1 MKISNFVEEPIILN
15 IPNKYSHLAP
25 NILDNYCEFRLHGV
39 NNAIAGSL
47 IRTMCGEMSVN
58 YLKCEYDD
66 LETND
71 IYIIPEIVISR
82 ILMIPINQSIP
93 IGTKYELT
101 YTNDTPFLA
110 TVKTSQLMSNKNTS
124 NNDFNKNITICKINK
139 GKKIKI
145 TMTVASAFSYIP
157 TFGGLSLAYQGVA
170 IPIDHDGSGKE
181 SEEGKAF
188 KQYENTGIKTSV
200 SKSTMYDISFKTHI
214 GASCRILLRNTIQ
227 NIIERIRRVR
237 DFIPTKTSLGNKH
250 TYRIIDEGETIG
262 NLFERH
268 IIDNFPKVGS
278 AVYNMDLDMRI
289 VNIMIHSNDETDDI
303 MEKTI
308 NDLII
313 TFEKIKKLFA

>member
-1 MKISNFVEEPIILN
+1 MKISNFVEEPITLN
-15 IPNKYSHLAP
+15 IPNKYTHLAP
-25 NILDNYCEFRLHGV
+25 NILDNRCEFRLHGV

-71 IYIIPEIVISR
+71 IYIIPEMVINR
-82 ILMIPINQSIP
+82 IMMIPINQSIP
-93 IGTKYELT
+93 IGTNYVLS

-110 TVKTSQLMSNKNTS
+110 TIKTSLIAA
-124 NNDFNKNITICKINK
+124 NNNAFNKNMTICKLNK

-145 TMTVASAFSYIP
+145 SMTVASAFSYIP

-200 SKSTMYDISFKTHI
+200 SKPTMYDISFKTHI
-214 GASCRILLRNTIQ
+214 GASCRGLLRNAIG

-237 DFIPTKTSLGNKH
+237 DFIPTRVSIGNKH

-262 NLFERH
+262 NLFERYL
-268 IIDNFPKVGS
+268 IDNFPKIGS
-278 AVYNMDLDMRI
+278 AMYNMDLDMRI
-289 VNIMIHSNDETDDI
+289 VNIMIYSNEITDDI
-303 MEKTI
+303 MVKTI